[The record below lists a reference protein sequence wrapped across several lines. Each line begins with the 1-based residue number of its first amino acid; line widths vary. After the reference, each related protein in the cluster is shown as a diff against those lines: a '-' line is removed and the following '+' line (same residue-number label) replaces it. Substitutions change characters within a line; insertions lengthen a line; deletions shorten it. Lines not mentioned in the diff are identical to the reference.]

1 MKTGEL
7 KRFMEGHEGV
17 VVAYLFGSYARG
29 GVGPLSDVDVAVYLD
44 EHLSKSERFDF
55 RLRMINETSSI
66 LKTDRVDVV
75 VMNDAPITLNHEII
89 KNGKVLVAK
98 DTGKK
103 VEMET
108 KILSRYLDRIYYER
122 RSLNQFLERIL
133 ERGGL

>member
-1 MKTGEL
+1 MSEL
-7 KRFMEGHEGV
+7 KRFIEGQEGI

-29 GVGPLSDVDVAVYLD
+29 ATGPLSDVDVAVYLD
-44 EHLSKSERFDF
+44 EHLNKSERFDL
-55 RLRMINETSSI
+55 RLKLINETSSI

-98 DTGKK
+98 DVEKR
-103 VEMET
+103 VEMES

>member
-1 MKTGEL
+1 MKMSEL
-7 KRFMEGHEGV
+7 KRFIEGQEGI
-17 VVAYLFGSYARG
+17 VVAYLFGSCARG
-29 GVGPLSDVDVAVYLD
+29 GTGPLSDVDVAVYLD
-44 EHLSKSERFDF
+44 EHLNKSERFDL
-55 RLRMINETSSI
+55 RMRMINETSSI

-98 DTGKK
+98 DAEKR
-103 VEMET
+103 VEMES
-108 KILSRYLDRIYYER
+108 KILSKYLDIIYYER